1 MHHSYQWLLPIL
13 LLIFI
18 SACGGGSSKT
28 TPTKAGDLISV
39 DKLSTRTMGEIQ
51 TELGSI
57 ATLIAPRYD
66 VDTYKVIYKTADTK
80 GVLIDVSGL
89 LTIPKKDAG
98 VASPRLSLHHG
109 TILKNQEAP
118 SFNHQAFSTA
128 VIAASLGY
136 ITTEADYIGYGESAE
151 RIHPHTQKD
160 TLSGAA
166 IDLLRASK
174 TWLMQQNIAQNKQL
188 FLGGYSEGGY
198 TTLAVQKRI
207 QEDLS
212 NEFTVTASV
221 PAESAYNITA
231 TSQLRPDDRVYTFL
245 FYAYI
250 MKAYDKTYELSL
262 LPDMIRSE
270 YFNVVN
276 TYFDATHSATKIN
289 ALLPPLNS
297 FADNFFK
304 KDFLQR
310 YNNGE
315 ITKLNER
322 FAEND
327 LHDWVPSA
335 PTRFFH
341 GRDDRIVPFQPVAE
355 LVQDMQNQG
364 APDVQL
370 IECYAGGRPTTHAN
384 CSIPAMLS
392 SINFFAQ
399 YASDL

>member
-1 MHHSYQWLLPIL
+1 MRYLYQWFLPVL

-18 SACGGGSSKT
+18 TACGGSSSKT
-28 TPTKAGDLISV
+28 IPTKAGDLVSIS
-39 DKLSTRTMGEIQ
+39 KLSTRTMGEIQ
-51 TELGSI
+51 TGLGGI
-57 ATLIAPRYD
+57 ATLIALRYD
-66 VDTYKVIYKTADTK
+66 VDAYKVIYKTTDTK
-80 GVLIDVSGL
+80 GKLINVSGL
-89 LTIPKKDAG
+89 LTVPKKDAG
-98 VASPRLSLHHG
+98 VTSPRLSLHHG
-109 TILKNQEAP
+109 TILENKEAP

-136 ITTEADYIGYGESAE
+136 IVTEADYIGYGESAG
-151 RIHPHTQKD
+151 RIHPHTQKE

-207 QEDLS
+207 QESLS
-212 NEFTVTASV
+212 EEFTVTASV

-231 TSQLRPDDRVYTFL
+231 TSQLQPDDKVYKFL

-250 MKAYDKTYELSL
+250 MKSYDEIYELNL
-262 LPDMIRSE
+262 LSEMIRDS

-276 TYFDATHSATKIN
+276 SYFDATHSAAKIS

-297 FADNFFK
+297 FADDFFK
-304 KDFLQR
+304 RDFLQR

-315 ITKLNER
+315 ISKLNKR

-327 LHDWVPSA
+327 LHDWIPNA

-341 GRDDRIVPFQPVAE
+341 GQDDRIVPFKPVE
-355 LVQDMQNQG
+355 KLVQDMQNKG
-364 APDVQL
+364 APDVKL
-370 IECYAGGRPTTHAN
+370 IKCYAGGASTTHSN
-384 CSIPAMLS
+384 CAIPAMLY
-392 SINFFAQ
+392 SISFFAQ
-399 YASDL
+399 YATDL